1 MALNDK
7 QRRFVEEYLIDL
19 NATQAAIRAGYSAKT
34 AQVQGARL
42 LLNVMVKSAIN
53 AGLAQKQEKSERKA
67 SDVLKD
73 IQELGKRAIEA
84 FSNEP
89 TAPMLNGA
97 LKALELE
104 GRHYGMFKDRVELS
118 GQVGVETTPFS
129 SIFEK

>member
-34 AQVQGARL
+34 AHSIGEENLRKPEI
-42 LLNVMVKSAIN
+42 KSAID

-67 SDVLKD
+67 SDVRKD

-97 LKALELE
+97 LKALKLE
-104 GRHYGMFKDRVELS
+104 GRHYGMFKDKLEIS
-118 GQVGVETTPFS
+118 GQVGIEASPFS

>member
-34 AQVQGARL
+34 AQEQGARL
-42 LLNVMVKSAIN
+42 LLNAMVKSAIN